1 MRTCSYLFLTP
12 ILSQEGNGD
21 VTNLAVRDDA
31 VTKPVQRVARHRTRT
46 MQVPMHFTFTIAR
59 SGCVVRSLFSPRF
72 PIASCDAV
80 HFCDALFAWA
90 TWLLSEERVLACFY
104 RAAHGYYRN
113 TAVHI

>member
-46 MQVPMHFTFTIAR
+46 MQVSMQFAFTIACW
-59 SGCVVRSLFSPRF
+59 GCVVRSLFSPRF
-72 PIASCDAV
+72 PIASCDASR
-80 HFCDALFAWA
+80 FCGVVFAWA
-90 TWLLSEERVLACFY
+90 TWLLSEKRLSACF
-104 RAAHGYYRN
+104 
-113 TAVHI
+113 

>member
-59 SGCVVRSLFSPRF
+59 SGCVVRPLFSPRF
-72 PIASCDAV
+72 PIASCDAS
-80 HFCDALFAWA
+80 HFCGVVFAWA
-90 TWLLSEERVLACFY
+90 TWLLSEKRLSACF
-104 RAAHGYYRN
+104 
-113 TAVHI
+113 

>member
-46 MQVPMHFTFTIAR
+46 MQVPMHFAFTIA
-59 SGCVVRSLFSPRF
+59 CW
-72 PIASCDAV
+72 SC
-80 HFCDALFAWA
+80 ALFAWA
-90 TWLLSEERVLACFY
+90 TWLLSEERLLACFY
-104 RAAHGYYRN
+104 RAAHGYYRSIV
-113 TAVHI
+113 VHA

>member
-1 MRTCSYLFLTP
+1 MRTCSYLFLMP

-46 MQVPMHFTFTIAR
+46 MQVPMHFAFTIA
-59 SGCVVRSLFSPRF
+59 CW
-72 PIASCDAV
+72 SC
-80 HFCDALFAWA
+80 ALFAWA
-90 TWLLSEERVLACFY
+90 TWLLSEERLLACFY
-104 RAAHGYYRN
+104 RATHGYYRN

>member
-1 MRTCSYLFLTP
+1 MRTCSYLFLMP

-59 SGCVVRSLFSPRF
+59 SGCVARSLFF
-72 PIASCDAV
+72 APIPDCIMRCGT
-80 HFCDALFAWA
+80 FLRRALRLGNLAFERRTGACVLLSRRA
-90 TWLLSEERVLACFY
+90 WLL
-104 RAAHGYYRN
+104 
-113 TAVHI
+113 

>member
-1 MRTCSYLFLTP
+1 MRTCSYLFLMP

-31 VTKPVQRVARHRTRT
+31 VIKPVQRVARHRTRT

-59 SGCVVRSLFSPRF
+59 SGC
-72 PIASCDAV
+72 
-80 HFCDALFAWA
+80 ALFAWA
-90 TWLLSEERVLACFY
+90 TWFLSEERVLACFY

>member
-1 MRTCSYLFLTP
+1 MRTCSYLFLMP

-31 VTKPVQRVARHRTRT
+31 VTKPVQRVARHRART
-46 MQVPMHFTFTIAR
+46 MQVPMHFAFTIAR
-59 SGCVVRSLFSPRF
+59 SGCVLFT
-72 PIASCDAV
+72 
-80 HFCDALFAWA
+80 WT
-90 TWLLSEERVLACFY
+90 TWLLSEERLLACFY

>member
-1 MRTCSYLFLTP
+1 MRTCSYLFLMP

-59 SGCVVRSLFSPRF
+59 WVALFGRCFRSDSRLHHATHRISAAWFSPGQLGF
-72 PIASCDAV
+72 
-80 HFCDALFAWA
+80 
-90 TWLLSEERVLACFY
+90 
-104 RAAHGYYRN
+104 
-113 TAVHI
+113 

>member
-59 SGCVVRSLFSPRF
+59 SGC
-72 PIASCDAV
+72 
-80 HFCDALFAWA
+80 ALFAWA
-90 TWLLSEERVLACFY
+90 TWLLSEERLLACFY
-104 RAAHGYYRN
+104 GAAHGYYRN
-113 TAVHI
+113 IVVHA

>member
-59 SGCVVRSLFSPRF
+59 SGC
-72 PIASCDAV
+72 
-80 HFCDALFAWA
+80 ALFAWA
-90 TWLLSEERVLACFY
+90 TWLLSEKRLSACF
-104 RAAHGYYRN
+104 
-113 TAVHI
+113 

>member
-1 MRTCSYLFLTP
+1 MRTCSYLFLMP

-72 PIASCDAV
+72 PIASCDASR
-80 HFCDALFAWA
+80 FCGVVFAWA
-90 TWLLSEERVLACFY
+90 TWLLSEKRLSACF
-104 RAAHGYYRN
+104 
-113 TAVHI
+113 

>member
-12 ILSQEGNGD
+12 ILAQEGNGD

-46 MQVPMHFTFTIAR
+46 MQVSMHFAFTIACW
-59 SGCVVRSLFSPRF
+59 GC
-72 PIASCDAV
+72 
-80 HFCDALFAWA
+80 ALFTWT

-104 RAAHGYYRN
+104 RAVHGYYRSIV
-113 TAVHI
+113 VHA

>member
-1 MRTCSYLFLTP
+1 MRTCSYLFLMP

-59 SGCVVRSLFSPRF
+59 SGC
-72 PIASCDAV
+72 
-80 HFCDALFAWA
+80 ALFTWA
-90 TWLLSEERVLACFY
+90 TWLLSEERLLACFY

-113 TAVHI
+113 TTVHI